1 MAEYT
6 IADLEYYNR
15 LIEEAAAEFGLD
27 LYPQEFEICNYEDML
42 SYEAYSGMPS
52 RYPHWSFGKSWERKK
67 TYYRYNLVG
76 LPYEMVINS
85 NPCLAYLMKEN
96 SLLLQVLTIAHVY
109 GHNDF
114 FKNNR
119 MFRDGTRAE
128 YTTETF
134 KSHANRLR
142 DYIADPSIGYNRVE
156 RVLDAAHALRFQVHR
171 ITSEKHL
178 TPDEQKRR
186 LIASYH
192 DSLTTERKPSPSIP
206 PATPPDWDQIPL
218 EPEEDVLLFLM
229 RHARLTDWEKDIINI
244 VREETRYF
252 IPQIETKIM
261 NEGWAS
267 FWHYRILNHL
277 QLPQDMHLEFMKRH
291 NQVVCAHEGG
301 LNPYHL
307 GFEMWSKLDREASDK
322 QSIFRIREQERDVS
336 FLRRYL
342 DEQLCRDLNLF
353 KYSKAGSNYV
363 VKEVSDQIGWE
374 KVRDTLIS
382 NVGMNGVPVIKVI
395 DIGANNMLD
404 LAQEQDG
411 RELVLKYA
419 QETLKY
425 VARLWGHKVRL
436 HLKVNGG
443 YQKIVCDHQDIYVT
457 NSPS

>member
-6 IADLEYYNR
+6 ISDLEYYNR
-15 LIEEAAAEFGLD
+15 LIEEAASDFGLEC
-27 LYPQEFEICNYEDML
+27 YPQEFELCNYEDML

-52 RYPHWSFGKSWERKK
+52 RYPHWSFGKAWERKK

-96 SLLLQVLTIAHVY
+96 TLLLQVLTIAHVC

-119 MFRDGTRAE
+119 LFKDGTRAE
-128 YTTETF
+128 YTTEMF

-142 DYIADPSIGYNRVE
+142 EYIADPSIGYNRVE
-156 RVLDAAHALRFQVHR
+156 RVLDTAHALRFQVHR
-171 ITSEKHL
+171 ITNERHL
-178 TPDEQKRR
+178 SPEDLRKRMM
-186 LIASYH
+186 ASYY
-192 DSLTTERKPSPSIP
+192 DSP
-206 PATPPDWDQIPL
+206 PTGNADKKEVPDWNQIPL
-218 EPEEDVLLFLM
+218 EPEEDILLFLM
-229 RHARLTDWEKDIINI
+229 RYARLTDWEKDIIGI
-244 VREETRYF
+244 VREETMYF

-267 FWHYRILNHL
+267 FWHNRILNHL
-277 QLPQDMHLEFMKRH
+277 QLPQEMHLEFMKRH

-307 GFEMWSKLDREASDK
+307 GFAMWKKLARESSDEHHLF
-322 QSIFRIREQERDVS
+322 SIREQERDVS
-336 FLRRYL
+336 FIRRYL
-342 DEQLCRDLNLF
+342 DEELCRELNLF
-353 KYSKAGSNYV
+353 QYRKAGSNYV
-363 VKEVSDQIGWE
+363 VTEVSDQPGWE
-374 KVRDTLIS
+374 KIRDTLLT

-395 DIGANNMLD
+395 DIGAGNVLD

-411 RELVLKYA
+411 RELLLKYA
-419 QETLKY
+419 YETLKY
-425 VARLWGHKVRL
+425 IARLWSHKVRL
-436 HLKVNGG
+436 HLKVHGS
-443 YQKIVCDHQDIYVT
+443 YQTIVCNHQDIYVT

>member
-6 IADLEYYNR
+6 MADLEYYNR

-27 LYPQEFEICNYEDML
+27 CYPQEFEICNYEDML

-52 RYPHWSFGKSWERKK
+52 RYPHWSFGKAWERKK

-96 SLLLQVLTIAHVY
+96 TLLLQVLTIAHVY

-119 MFRDGTRAE
+119 LFRDGSRTD
-128 YTTETF
+128 YTTEMF
-134 KSHANRLR
+134 KSHANRIR
-142 DYIADPSIGYNRVE
+142 EYIADPSIGYNRVE

-171 ITSEKHL
+171 ITNEKHL
-178 TPDEQKRR
+178 SPEDTKKRMMESYY
-186 LIASYH
+186 ASQSTG
-192 DSLTTERKPSPSIP
+192 DAAKKEV
-206 PATPPDWDQIPL
+206 PDWNQIPL
-218 EPEEDVLLFLM
+218 EPEEDILLFLM
-229 RHARLTDWEKDIINI
+229 RYARLADWEKDIISI
-244 VREETRYF
+244 VREETMYF
-252 IPQIETKIM
+252 IPQIETRIM

-277 QLPQDMHLEFMKRH
+277 QLPQEMHLEFIKRH

-307 GFEMWSKLDREASDK
+307 GFAMWTKLDRESNDRRH
-322 QSIFRIREQERDVS
+322 IFKIREQERDVS
-336 FLRRYL
+336 FIRRYL
-342 DEQLCRDLNLF
+342 DEELCRELNLF
-353 KYSKAGSNYV
+353 QYRKTGSNYLV
-363 VKEVSDQIGWE
+363 TEVSDQPGWK
-374 KVRDTLIS
+374 KVRDTLLT

-395 DIGANNMLD
+395 DIGAGNVLD

-411 RELVLKYA
+411 RELLLKYA
-419 QETLKY
+419 HETLKY
-425 VARLWGHKVRL
+425 IARLWGHKVRL
-436 HLKVNGG
+436 HLRVSGG
-443 YQKIVCDHQDIYVT
+443 YQNIVCDKQDIYVT
-457 NSPS
+457 NSPT

>member
-6 IADLEYYNR
+6 ISDLEYYNR
-15 LIEEAAAEFGLD
+15 LIEEAASDFGLEC
-27 LYPQEFEICNYEDML
+27 YPQEFELCNYEDML

-52 RYPHWSFGKSWERKK
+52 RYPHWSFGKAWERKK

-96 SLLLQVLTIAHVY
+96 TLLLQVLTIAHVC

-119 MFRDGTRAE
+119 LFKDGTRAE
-128 YTTETF
+128 YTTEMF

-142 DYIADPSIGYNRVE
+142 EYIADPSIGYNRVE
-156 RVLDAAHALRFQVHR
+156 RVLDTAHALRFQVHR
-171 ITSEKHL
+171 ITNERHL
-178 TPDEQKRR
+178 SPEDLRKRMM
-186 LIASYH
+186 ASYY
-192 DSLTTERKPSPSIP
+192 DSP
-206 PATPPDWDQIPL
+206 PTGNADKKEVPDWNQIPL
-218 EPEEDVLLFLM
+218 EPEEDILLFLM
-229 RHARLTDWEKDIINI
+229 RYARLTDWEKDIIGI
-244 VREETRYF
+244 VREETMYF

-267 FWHYRILNHL
+267 FWHNRILNHL
-277 QLPQDMHLEFMKRH
+277 QLPQEMHLEFMKRH

-307 GFEMWSKLDREASDK
+307 GFAMWKKLARESSDEHHLF
-322 QSIFRIREQERDVS
+322 SIREQERDVS
-336 FLRRYL
+336 FIRRYL
-342 DEQLCRDLNLF
+342 DEELCRELNLF
-353 KYSKAGSNYV
+353 QYRKAGSNYV
-363 VKEVSDQIGWE
+363 VTEVSDQPGWE
-374 KVRDTLIS
+374 KIRDTLLT

-395 DIGANNMLD
+395 DIGAGNVLD

-411 RELVLKYA
+411 RELLLKYA
-419 QETLKY
+419 YETLKY
-425 VARLWGHKVRL
+425 IARLWSHKVRL
-436 HLKVNGG
+436 HLKVHGS
-443 YQKIVCDHQDIYVT
+443 YQTIVCNHQDIYVA

>member
-6 IADLEYYNR
+6 ISDLEYYNR
-15 LIEEAAAEFGLD
+15 LIEEAASDFGLEC
-27 LYPQEFEICNYEDML
+27 YPQEFELCNYEDML

-52 RYPHWSFGKSWERKK
+52 RYPHWSFGKAWERKK

-96 SLLLQVLTIAHVY
+96 TLLLQVLTIAHVC

-119 MFRDGTRAE
+119 LFKDGTRAE
-128 YTTETF
+128 YTTEMF

-142 DYIADPSIGYNRVE
+142 EYIADPSIGYNRVE
-156 RVLDAAHALRFQVHR
+156 RVLDTAHALRFQVHR
-171 ITSEKHL
+171 ITNERHL
-178 TPDEQKRR
+178 SPEDLRKRMM
-186 LIASYH
+186 ASYY
-192 DSLTTERKPSPSIP
+192 DSP
-206 PATPPDWDQIPL
+206 PTGNADKKEVPDWNQIPL
-218 EPEEDVLLFLM
+218 EPEEDILLFLM
-229 RHARLTDWEKDIINI
+229 RYARLTDWEKDIIGI
-244 VREETRYF
+244 VREETMYF

-267 FWHYRILNHL
+267 FWHNRILNHL
-277 QLPQDMHLEFMKRH
+277 QLPQEMHLEFMKRH

-307 GFEMWSKLDREASDK
+307 GFAMWKKLARESSDERHLF
-322 QSIFRIREQERDVS
+322 SIREQERDVS
-336 FLRRYL
+336 FIRRYL
-342 DEQLCRDLNLF
+342 DEELCRELNLF
-353 KYSKAGSNYV
+353 QYRKAGSNYV
-363 VKEVSDQIGWE
+363 VTEVPDQPGWE
-374 KVRDTLIS
+374 KIRDTLLT

-395 DIGANNMLD
+395 DIGAGNVLD

-411 RELVLKYA
+411 RELLLKYA
-419 QETLKY
+419 YETLKY
-425 VARLWGHKVRL
+425 IARLWSHKVRL
-436 HLKVNGG
+436 HLKVHGS
-443 YQKIVCDHQDIYVT
+443 YQTIVCNHQDIYVA